1 MFLLKFIYRYLIQT
15 LRLDLLL
22 AATTKNG
29 TCYRVFVM
37 RSAKALRGQGGP
49 KNLVWQRCSFC
60 YNQLNASIIYQSY
73 FVFVNSLFTFVHIIF
88 IFQIKGPVN
97 FNFFC
102 GGRKFRIV
110 FVKTVRDKNKK
121 QKQRRFSYKFQ
132 TAVPHHICDQIKV
145 YVCTV

>member
-1 MFLLKFIYRYLIQT
+1 
-15 LRLDLLL
+15 
-22 AATTKNG
+22 
-29 TCYRVFVM
+29 M
-37 RSAKALRGQGGP
+37 RSAKALWGQSGP

-60 YNQLNASIIYQSY
+60 YNQLNASIIYLSY

-110 FVKTVRDKNKK
+110 FVKTVRDKTRNRNKGVSHTSSRLLYHIIFVTK
-121 QKQRRFSYKFQ
+121 LKCMYVLYNKDVCSERLWFGKLDQSY
-132 TAVPHHICDQIKV
+132 HCSL
-145 YVCTV
+145 Y